1 VRKSLPTRVSRKG
14 TPKRNQKPV
23 QTQNVLIQFV
33 NRNFFPLSIAGIFF
47 VVCTGLA
54 IFIVWNDYHFK
65 NTTRDAVAE
74 SVMKYDEEDQNIQF
88 TSAGIDPTC
97 DLNELKITFS
107 EPNVDSLLQ
116 KYIYTPEEAVYEIRT
131 DSTGDK
137 FLRVTLSSTTKIYN
151 FINIRPNVKSVGAHY
166 NFSAKI
172 NYNKEAYLK
181 TRQMKIFEIF
191 AQDFNE
197 EKNRRISE
205 IFSTIFFDKRVGF
218 HMYHAKR
225 TYYQN
230 GTDAVHYY
238 DMNYNES
245 PFAAYK
251 VNINFNPPYTVSSMQ
266 LGSGAN
272 YRNHTRVIT
281 SNGDNYFI
289 GRSKRAQTNTVV
301 NPFFRFTVYNHKVN
315 GVSLRDAYYIDI
327 DDITVRGCLQ
337 KTAEF

>member
-1 VRKSLPTRVSRKG
+1 MPSRVSKKG
-14 TPKRNQKPV
+14 SPKRNQKPV
-23 QTQNVLIQFV
+23 QTQNILLQFLS
-33 NRNFFPLSIAGIFF
+33 RNFFPLSIAAVFF

-54 IFIVWNDYHFK
+54 IFMFWNDYHFK
-65 NTTRDAVAE
+65 NTTKDAIAE
-74 SVMKYDEEDQNIQF
+74 SVTKYDEIDQNIQF

-107 EPNVDSLLQ
+107 EPNLDNLLK
-116 KYIYTPEEAVYEIRT
+116 KYIHIPEESVYEIRS
-131 DSTGDK
+131 DNTGNK
-137 FLRVTLSSTTKIYN
+137 FLRVTLSSTSKIYN
-151 FINIRPNVKSVGAHY
+151 FINIKPNVKSVGAHY

-172 NYNKEAYLK
+172 NYNKEEYLK

-191 AQDFNE
+191 AQDVNE
-197 EKNRRISE
+197 EKDRRVSE
-205 IFSTIFFDKRVGF
+205 TYSTIFFDKRVGF
-218 HMYHAKR
+218 HMYHVKR
-225 TYYQN
+225 VYYQN
-230 GTDAVHYY
+230 DTNAAFYY

-266 LGSGAN
+266 LGSGSD

-281 SNGDNYFI
+281 ANGDNYFI
-289 GRSKRAQTNTVV
+289 GRNKRTQTNTVAY
-301 NPFFRFTVYNHKVN
+301 PYFRFTVYNHKSN